1 MVERVVMVTGG
12 SGLVGNGIQAALANG
27 RCGETPAN
35 EKWVYLSSKEAD
47 LRDRRVPR
55 TLPRTHTPCHA
66 RTRPCGGASSCV

>member
-1 MVERVVMVTGG
+1 MSERVEETVVMVTGG
-12 SGLVGNGIQAALANG
+12 SGLVGKGIQAALANG

-55 TLPRTHTPCHA
+55 TLPHTLPATHA
-66 RTRPCGGASSCV
+66 RDPAVK